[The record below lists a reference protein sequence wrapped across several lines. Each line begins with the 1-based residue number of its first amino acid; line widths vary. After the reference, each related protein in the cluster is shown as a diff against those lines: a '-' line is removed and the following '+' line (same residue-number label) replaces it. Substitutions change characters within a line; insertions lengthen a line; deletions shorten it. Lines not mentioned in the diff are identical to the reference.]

1 MIKEHLEDDWSL
13 IANCPLENSLDDVSG
28 NNNDLTFIAGTLSYA
43 EYSSENWIN
52 ATSNSCILKF
62 DSINQLSY
70 INEFKLELD
79 FVRTDNTGTYE
90 VLIDGYDDASKYK
103 GLCFLRWDSYWV
115 GLKFGSGQTNL
126 YGLDTLYSNIQL
138 NTKYRVVMI
147 NEQNSINVKIINL
160 STGAIIYDATE
171 TTATYTQTSF
181 SYFCLGGG
189 TRYTTQALRR
199 FHGYFKNFKLYI
211 KS

>member
-1 MIKEHLEDDWSL
+1 MLDNWRLMI
-13 IANCPLENSLDDVSG
+13 NCPLESSLNDISG
-28 NNNDLTFIAGTLSYA
+28 NSYSPTLVAGTEAYA
-43 EYSSENWIN
+43 TYDSENWIN
-52 ATSNSCILKF
+52 ASSTACIIKF
-62 DSINQLSY
+62 DSINQLSF

-79 FVRTDNTGTYE
+79 FVRTSNSGTYE
-90 VLIDGYDDASKYK
+90 SLIDGFDDASKYK
-103 GLCFLRWDSYWV
+103 GLCFFRWDSYWV

-160 STGAIIYDATE
+160 STGAIVFDATE

-189 TRYTTQALRR
+189 TRYTTQTARR
-199 FHGYFKNFKLYI
+199 FYGYYKNLKLYT
-211 KS
+211 K